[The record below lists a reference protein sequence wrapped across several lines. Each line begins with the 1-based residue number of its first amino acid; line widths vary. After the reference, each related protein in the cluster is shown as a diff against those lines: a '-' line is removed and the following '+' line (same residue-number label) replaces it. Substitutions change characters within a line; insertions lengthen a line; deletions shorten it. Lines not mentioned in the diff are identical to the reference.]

1 MIIRGVLL
9 AAVLAGGPLWEG
21 NHARVCRISAK
32 CIEINRSIKEAQH
45 TILRMFLFFSVILPN
60 SAAIEDTHTIK
71 LVAYSLDSENDDDL
85 LAYLKGITRY
95 SAVTPKNINEFKKKV
110 LTGIYLMMWSHYS
123 STVSNLMNSTLVELF
138 QRDLQVS
145 SPQKM
150 SDTLFDSSLE
160 ALSQYCSF
168 AYQNR
173 NERIYDNLIRRLGTT
188 VQADIH
194 TLRLS
199 REKQETS
206 FYDIYKGIMRT
217 LGLNSVF

>member
-1 MIIRGVLL
+1 MRFLRV
-9 AAVLAGGPLWEG
+9 GPCGRETMLEFAEFQQ
-21 NHARVCRISAK
+21 NALKLTDQLKR
-32 CIEINRSIKEAQH
+32 RSVPS
-45 TILRMFLFFSVILPN
+45 LGCFCFFSVILPN
-60 SAAIEDTHTIK
+60 TAAIEDAQTIK

-95 SAVTPKNINEFKKKV
+95 SAVTPKNINEFKNKV

-188 VQADIH
+188 VQANIH

>member
-1 MIIRGVLL
+1 
-9 AAVLAGGPLWEG
+9 
-21 NHARVCRISAK
+21 
-32 CIEINRSIKEAQH
+32 
-45 TILRMFLFFSVILPN
+45 
-60 SAAIEDTHTIK
+60 
-71 LVAYSLDSENDDDL
+71 
-85 LAYLKGITRY
+85 
-95 SAVTPKNINEFKKKV
+95 VTPKNINEFKKKV

-150 SDTLFDSSLE
+150 SDTLFDASLE

-173 NERIYDNLIRRLGTT
+173 NERIYDNLIRRLGKT

-194 TLRLS
+194 ALRHS

>member
-1 MIIRGVLL
+1 
-9 AAVLAGGPLWEG
+9 
-21 NHARVCRISAK
+21 
-32 CIEINRSIKEAQH
+32 
-45 TILRMFLFFSVILPN
+45 
-60 SAAIEDTHTIK
+60 
-71 LVAYSLDSENDDDL
+71 
-85 LAYLKGITRY
+85 
-95 SAVTPKNINEFKKKV
+95 
-110 LTGIYLMMWSHYS
+110 
-123 STVSNLMNSTLVELF
+123 MNSTLVELF